1 MYYKFV
7 SGIYALNIII
17 QGLFNLVTPP
27 ILFFFIALLSVKKLG
42 APEWIYVIAI
52 VIGFIIGIICMI
64 KFIIVAMNNL
74 ERLDKIQKS
83 EKNNR
88 RNKGNGQ

>member
-27 ILFFFIALLSVKKLG
+27 ILFFFIAFLSVKKLG